1 MAESQNQG
9 GRLALLLAGYL
20 LFFLCDKARLS
31 VMSVFTFCWLSQPTE
46 GAQGGFGG
54 QPLRVERHPSLH
66 RSLYFQTPHMCS

>member
-31 VMSVFTFCWLSQPTE
+31 IMPVFTFCWPSQPVE
-46 GAQGGFGG
+46 G
-54 QPLRVERHPSLH
+54 LREVLGVSPC
-66 RSLYFQTPHMCS
+66 M

>member
-9 GRLALLLAGYL
+9 RCLALLLAGYL

-31 VMSVFTFCWLSQPTE
+31 IMSVFPFCWLSQPVE

-54 QPLRVERHPSLH
+54 QPLHVG
-66 RSLYFQTPHMCS
+66 